1 MLANFFSEEVLEL
14 DGSQSSDNNNNNNI
28 NQISNGENWTL
39 CWLEKEE
46 RKKLA
51 HLNPANDEGSEL
63 VPSESKRKVYANLI
77 ISIFQRSIENG

>member
-1 MLANFFSEEVLEL
+1 MLADSSEGLEL
-14 DGSQSSDNNNNNNI
+14 DSSQSNDNNNNNIND

-51 HLNPANDEGSEL
+51 HLNPANDEKGSEL
-63 VPSESKRKVYANLI
+63 VPLSPKSESKRKV
-77 ISIFQRSIENG
+77 